1 MLVGEPVA
9 LSGCT
14 VLASRTP
21 RPDPLEAPARRAEA
35 DAALAQ
41 AVAQAMAQT
50 HPALAGAARALAAD
64 RAAHAS
70 ALRAQ
75 LRRVRPGAA
84 GGASPQP
91 VSSPAMVPPASLA
104 GPVQARAVLS
114 EAMLAAQGEATTL
127 VINSPLPGSR
137 AALLGS
143 VAACCASHGV
153 LLR

>member
-1 MLVGEPVA
+1 MLVAEPVM

-14 VLASRTP
+14 VLANRPP
-21 RPDPLEAPARRAEA
+21 RPDPLESPARRAET

-41 AVAQAMAQT
+41 AVAQAMA
-50 HPALAGAARALAAD
+50 HDDPELAGAARALAAD

-75 LRRVRPGAA
+75 LRRMRPGPAA
-84 GGASPQP
+84 TPQP
-91 VSSPAMVPPASLA
+91 VSAPAAVPPAALA
-104 GPVQARAVLS
+104 SPVQARAALS
-114 EAMLAAQGEATTL
+114 EAVLAAQGEATTL
-127 VINSPLPGSR
+127 VINSPLPGER

-143 VAACCASHGV
+143 VAACCASHRV